1 MIYYI
6 SSYFM
11 GINGIF
17 FIILNNLF
25 MILELI
31 SNEFML
37 ILLFASCLAHRKL
50 RATLISYP
58 SI

>member
-1 MIYYI
+1 MPYYI
-6 SSYFM
+6 SSYFR

-17 FIILNNLF
+17 FITLNNLF
-25 MILELI
+25 MILEFI

-37 ILLFASCLAHRKL
+37 ILLFANYLAHRKL

>member
-1 MIYYI
+1 MPYYI
-6 SSYFM
+6 SSYFR

-17 FIILNNLF
+17 LITLNNLF
-25 MILELI
+25 MILEFI

-37 ILLFASCLAHRKL
+37 ILLFASYLSHRKL
-50 RATLISYP
+50 RTTLIYYP